1 VSSEGPAPPDP
12 VSPFGT
18 FVQHGVQLRESWSR
32 HRSAHAPE
40 ADRPRKGARVRAHT
54 FSLLLHPVF
63 KFTFALVHARCGV
76 CKVFRPHDATDAD
89 ELARALHVDVQDALH
104 QLAQRLN
111 RLLLQSLIPQ
121 SVKPQATL
129 TDADYQELVEFAF
142 QQGNLAQSAR
152 DIILQIVNLDRRSVK
167 DAARDAKA
175 GRVDLIDEGLAAA
188 LGAGLEFEDEQAHLV
203 VDIGGGTTNI
213 AILASGGVVSSVSVP
228 AAGNSMDEAIQD
240 YLRMRYAVQLGERT
254 AERVKRELGLAS
266 RTEPGDRTEMEMEVV
281 GKQLANGMALPI
293 TINSREVRGAIEPV
307 LAEIIAAVRRVI
319 EDSKPEVTAD
329 IYYSGVTL
337 TGGGALLTGMA
348 ERLQSDLNLRVSVPD
363 DPLTTVALG
372 AGRLL
377 GDPERLQRAALR
389 LDVPAWEDAE
399 KLVVNW

>member
-1 VSSEGPAPPDP
+1 MGCNIRPQISDSIISEVINMGMLSGFFSDDLAIDLGTVNTIVYAPAEGVVLNEPSVLALHKYSREVLSVGSQALKLLGREPNDTEVYRP
-12 VSPFGT
+12 IRRGAIDNFEISQEFLRALISR
-18 FVQHGVQLRESWSR
+18 VQHNDHPKRSHLVIGVPGSSTPLE
-32 HRSAHAPE
+32 
-40 ADRPRKGARVRAHT
+40 
-54 FSLLLHPVF
+54 
-63 KFTFALVHARCGV
+63 
-76 CKVFRPHDATDAD
+76 
-89 ELARALHVDVQDALH
+89 
-104 QLAQRLN
+104 
-111 RLLLQSLIPQ
+111 
-121 SVKPQATL
+121 
-129 TDADYQELVEFAF
+129 
-142 QQGNLAQSAR
+142 
-152 DIILQIVNLDRRSVK
+152 RRSVK

-307 LAEIIAAVRRVI
+307 LAEIISAVRRVI

-337 TGGGALLTGMA
+337 TGGGALLSGMA